1 MSKLLAKME
10 RKFGKYAI
18 RNLPL
23 CMVILYSAGYI
34 AFWVNPTVIQNMSLN
49 VERVFHGQVWR
60 LFSWIMVP
68 DLGMNVFMVAISL
81 YIFYM
86 LGHELERV
94 WGTFLFNFFFFSG
107 CFFIMS
113 GVFVAVG
120 LSALMCQTGLLPYD
134 WFLYFYCGNFSGAY
148 YLDMSLFLAY
158 AIVYPD
164 ARFLVMFIFP
174 IKAKVLGF
182 IYVILLAFGVF
193 QSFLLGTQ
201 FGVVSLVT
209 VTMSLLNVIM
219 FFIWTKRGN
228 YKSPKEVKRQRDY
241 KVKIKKATAVSRHK
255 CAICGQTPENN
266 PQLQFRY
273 CSKCEG
279 NYEYCSEHLFTHEH
293 VKK

>member
-10 RKFGKYAI
+10 RKFGKFAI

-23 CMVILYSAGYI
+23 CMVILYSMGYI
-34 AFWVNPTVIQNMSLN
+34 AFWVNPVVIQNLSLN
-49 VERVFHGQVWR
+49 VERIFHGQVWR
-60 LFSWIMVP
+60 LVSWIMVP
-68 DLGMNVFMVAISL
+68 DVTSNIFMVAISL

-86 LGHELERV
+86 LGRELERV

-107 CFFIMS
+107 CFFIMA
-113 GVFVAVG
+113 GVFVVAG
-120 LSALMCQTGLLPYD
+120 LSAAMFYAGLLPYD
-134 WFLYFYCGNFSGAY
+134 FFLLFYTGDFSGAY

-174 IKAKVLGF
+174 IKAKVLGI
-182 IYVILLAFGVF
+182 IYVIVLAFGVF
-193 QSFLLGTQ
+193 QSFLFGMQ
-201 FGVVSLVT
+201 FGLVSLVT

-255 CAICGQTPENN
+255 CAICGQTPESN